1 MGIAHTMR
9 HPHGEPNATVL
20 RWCPHGGGG
29 RDLPSVPF
37 PAGCRDKGEIA
48 NLGCQPPPVVPDAR
62 SAIGSGGGPKTVRP
76 GMRGT
81 GPDRPVTNLPTPAT
95 PARTTADRTNPGAGV
110 RLLSRRDTPHQLP
123 STGRCLVSD
132 AHSSARRS
140 SPPRT
145 RPQRADNRGPGPT
158 CDRTSSGW
166 GQKAPASEF
175 VLRTGVFSSLTGGLP
190 QWTHE
195 PIKTIPSPDRVDPRL
210 LESVYIQASLS
221 ACGAT
226 RGAARWLA
234 GRVRRGTFP
243 GVRPRPR
250 R

>member
-132 AHSSARRS
+132 AYSSAPPLVPAPHPPVTCRQPRPRS
-140 SPPRT
+140 YLRPDVVWLGTESPGFRI
-145 RPQRADNRGPGPT
+145 RPE
-158 CDRTSSGW
+158 DR
-166 GQKAPASEF
+166 
-175 VLRTGVFSSLTGGLP
+175 VFSSLTGGLP

-195 PIKTIPSPDRVDPRL
+195 PIKTIPSPDRQQMRSRAGL
-210 LESVYIQASLS
+210 LL
-221 ACGAT
+221 
-226 RGAARWLA
+226 W
-234 GRVRRGTFP
+234 
-243 GVRPRPR
+243 
-250 R
+250 